1 MKADLIRIVDR
12 KTLSPGGRYWPN
24 GNVIPTLVYRPRVIV
39 FSCTAM
45 ENQAPEVV
53 GIETAADEP
62 DTLQRCQAVSID
74 IKAYDGR
81 QRSESALR

>member
-12 KTLSPGGRYWPN
+12 ETLSPGCRHWPN
-24 GNVIPTLVYRPRVIV
+24 GDVIPALVCRPRVIAS
-39 FSCTAM
+39 SCATM

-62 DTLQRCQAVSID
+62 DALQRC
-74 IKAYDGR
+74 
-81 QRSESALR
+81 